1 MNIQNIL
8 IFEIP
13 NILCIL
19 QVMKKLFIII
29 LVGLLPILGHSQTKK
44 VYLDSIPRFATDSTL
59 NTFVINWLRK
69 PYRLG
74 GSTEK
79 GIDCS
84 QLNKRLAQDVFK
96 INIENT
102 CSLQWETTPRVKKD
116 SLQVGDLLFFRSKA
130 SPSRWHCGTYLGGTL
145 FVHASNKYE
154 GVKVSSINEPK
165 YISAYRG
172 AGRPTNL

>member
-1 MNIQNIL
+1 
-8 IFEIP
+8 
-13 NILCIL
+13 
-19 QVMKKLFIII
+19 MKKFLIISLLM
-29 LVGLLPILGHSQTKK
+29 LVSVLGTSQTKK

-59 NTFVINWLRK
+59 NTFVINWLGK

-74 GSTEK
+74 GSTER

-84 QLNKRLAQDVFK
+84 QFNKRLSQDVYK
-96 INIENT
+96 INIQNT

-116 SLQVGDLLFFRSKA
+116 SLQVGDLVFFRSRQ

-154 GVKVSSINEPK
+154 GVKVSSLNEPK
-165 YISAYRG
+165 YIAAFRG
-172 AGRPTNL
+172 AGRPVNL